1 MGKGPASFAGMK
13 NLRVSWRYI
22 LAALLLVVLMAVS
35 GLPSWVWAQASA
47 VPTRNVAISVA
58 VAPGQPNVVLAGT
71 LNAPES
77 VNVFRS
83 TDGAVGWV
91 GLTNGLRPN
100 ISAAGIAF
108 DPQNPN
114 LILIGDGGFGYM
126 FRSQDGG
133 TTWEELAGFREL
145 LSENSAVGE
154 LYAAVQDGVTVF
166 FACTRFDGV
175 LRSPNAGNIWQ
186 KLDAGLEGEARRVR
200 EVALYGNDLYAGT
213 HAGLYRLRASAS
225 VWEPVPGIPAG
236 NIVFSLLTDGDTLY
250 AGTGIGLFRSP
261 DGNTWEQVPNFP
273 STIVYDMASTGRL
286 LVAATENGLWTGAG
300 DSWQQA
306 TINGVPYGGV
316 AYAIANIPQAPRT
329 LYAAT
334 ATDWILRSD
343 DEGVTFY
350 LPANMPPL
358 DVQAA
363 LATATPTFTPSP
375 TPTDT
380 PTPTAT
386 ATETPTPTP
395 TFTPSPTPTET
406 PLPTD
411 TPTATEAP
419 LDVPPTPSIESSAPL
434 TGTGI
439 LTIPVPLTAT
449 APISIPLPLPGE
461 SPAAPESTPAQVA
474 PGQAI
479 TEGVTLPEV
488 PLPTPTAAPQ
498 EASTASPTA
507 TDTPSPVP
515 TATPTAT
522 ATETPTVTPT
532 ATPTVTP
539 TATPTRVPIDVVAT
553 IYASLPPVFVGAG
566 LLLALVVLAAGFSI
580 IRGPRDI

>member
-1 MGKGPASFAGMK
+1 MDKGWASFAGRG
-13 NLRVSWRYI
+13 NLRLSRRYI
-22 LAALLLVVLMAVS
+22 LVPLLLVVLMAVS
-35 GLPSWVWAQASA
+35 GLPSWVWAQAFA

-77 VNVFRS
+77 VNVFQS
-83 TDGAVGWV
+83 TDGAVSWV
-91 GLTNGLRPN
+91 GVTNGLRPN

-133 TTWEELAGFREL
+133 ATWAELAGFREL

-213 HAGLYRLRASAS
+213 HAGLYRLQASAS

-261 DGNTWEQVPNFP
+261 DGNTWEQIPNFP
-273 STIVYDMASTGRL
+273 NTIVYDIASTGRL

-306 TINGVPYGGV
+306 TVNGVPYGGV
-316 AYAIANIPQAPRT
+316 TYAIANIPQAPRT

-363 LATATPTFTPSP
+363 LATATPTSTPSP
-375 TPTDT
+375 TSTDT

-386 ATETPTPTP
+386 PTF

-411 TPTATEAP
+411 TATATEVP
-419 LDVPPTPSIESSAPL
+419 LGVPPTPFIAASAPL

-461 SPAAPESTPAQVA
+461 SPAAPEPPPAQEA
-474 PGQAI
+474 PGQTI
-479 TEGVTLPEV
+479 TDVATLPEV
-488 PLPTPTAAPQ
+488 PLPTPTPPL
-498 EASTASPTA
+498 EE
-507 TDTPSPVP
+507 
-515 TATPTAT
+515 PTAT
-522 ATETPTVTPT
+522 ATATATATSTETATATAT
-532 ATPTVTP
+532 ATPTETPTATP

-553 IYASLPPVFVGAG
+553 LYASLPPVFVGAG